1 VLCALFVENEIS
13 FEKNLI
19 GEQKKNKKKGEN
31 SAFFFTN
38 EISLLSFYMNNTLS
52 LFFLK

>member
-31 SAFFFTN
+31 FAFFF
-38 EISLLSFYMNNTLS
+38 LRMKS
-52 LFFLK
+52 LFFPFI